1 MRRIPLRAQVAEL
14 KSQRMLAEIVKE
26 RKALELRRENFFAYK
41 EEQDALKKKWGFAY
55 YGLSPIT
62 FPAEE

>member
-1 MRRIPLRAQVAEL
+1 MHAQVAEL
-14 KSQRMLAEIVKE
+14 NKQRMLAEIVKE
-26 RKALELRRENFFAYK
+26 RKALELRRQDFFTYK
-41 EEQDALKKKWGFAY
+41 DEQDALKKKWGFAY

>member
-1 MRRIPLRAQVAEL
+1 MRVHVGEL
-14 KSQRMLAEIVKE
+14 KSQLILAEIVKE
-26 RKALELRRENFFAYK
+26 CKALEVRREDCFAYQ

-55 YGLSPIT
+55 YGLTPIT

>member
-1 MRRIPLRAQVAEL
+1 MRAHVAEL

-26 RKALELRRENFFAYK
+26 RKALELSREDCFAYQ

-55 YGLSPIT
+55 YGLSPLT

>member
-1 MRRIPLRAQVAEL
+1 MLAHVAEL

-26 RKALELRRENFFAYK
+26 RKAFERRREDFFAYK

-55 YGLSPIT
+55 YGISPIIC
-62 FPAEE
+62 PAEE

>member
-1 MRRIPLRAQVAEL
+1 MRAHVAEL
-14 KSQRMLAEIVKE
+14 KSQRSLAEIVKE
-26 RKALELRRENFFAYK
+26 RKALEVRREDVFACQ